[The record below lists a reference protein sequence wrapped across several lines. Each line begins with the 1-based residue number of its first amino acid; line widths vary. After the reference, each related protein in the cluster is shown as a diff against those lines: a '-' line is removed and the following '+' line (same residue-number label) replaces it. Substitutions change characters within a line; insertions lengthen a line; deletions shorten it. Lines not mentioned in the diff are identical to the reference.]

1 MVNCS
6 ANPKGLGWGG
16 GGISRGV
23 VLKES
28 RLKGGG
34 EGGENQIIRLVHS
47 ALTSFGRIITPL
59 ARKFTSRL
67 DSTFN
72 GEEKRVIPSPC
83 SFKELH
89 RGGSSSCK
97 KYLKNGVL
105 SIKACIELTD
115 SLEYVV

>member
-1 MVNCS
+1 M
-6 ANPKGLGWGG
+6 GGWGN
-16 GGISRGV
+16 ISRCRIERKSIKG
-23 VLKES
+23 
-28 RLKGGG
+28 GGG

-89 RGGSSSCK
+89 GGGSSSCK